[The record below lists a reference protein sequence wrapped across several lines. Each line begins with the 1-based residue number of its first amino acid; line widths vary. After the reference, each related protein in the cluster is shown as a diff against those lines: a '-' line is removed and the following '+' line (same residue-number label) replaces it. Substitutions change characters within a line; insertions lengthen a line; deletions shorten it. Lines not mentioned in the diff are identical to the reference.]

1 MRRINSTGEL
11 LKMQKAIISMS
22 LAVVVMLLSEPV
34 TGRSIQNTENYLD
47 EIIQIHTD
55 KMLLI
60 NLLQQMTVSR
70 PMDSHTQIVE
80 DFGNINRP
88 TKIIQVY
95 TQQFSNRVPSVYVF
109 CSSI

>member
-1 MRRINSTGEL
+1 MRRINTAGEL

-34 TGRSIQNTENYLD
+34 TGRSTRNTENYLD

-60 NLLQQMTVSR
+60 NLLEQMTVSR
-70 PMDSHTQIVE
+70 PMDSQTQLGE
-80 DFGNINRP
+80 DFGNLDWP
-88 TKIIQVY
+88 SQTFQVF
-95 TQQFSNRVPSVYVF
+95 TTVF
-109 CSSI
+109 RSS

>member
-1 MRRINSTGEL
+1 MRRINTAGEL
-11 LKMQKAIISMS
+11 LKMQKAIMSMS

-60 NLLQQMTVSR
+60 NLLEQMTVSR
-70 PMDSHTQIVE
+70 PMDSQTQLGE
-80 DFGNINRP
+80 DFGNLDRP
-88 TKIIQVY
+88 TKIIQVF
-95 TQQFSNRVPSVYVF
+95 TTVF
-109 CSSI
+109 RSS